1 VKRLFR
7 TLVALVALALLG
19 MAVFVLAARSGWL
32 KPDEAEMRAR
42 YGLPGSQY
50 IALGTQQ
57 LHYVEEGSGPV
68 VVLVHGSYASLRQ
81 WDHWADALKG
91 NYRVI
96 RFDRPGMGLSGP
108 SPDARYDGG
117 AEAPLILALAD
128 RLGLGKFVL
137 VGTSSSGEG
146 AARFAAQ
153 HPDRIQGLVLANIA
167 AGPIKMDPSH
177 MPPRLKRVLSFE
189 KWLKGYHLK
198 AFWEEV
204 LKLNMADQT
213 KVTPELV
220 TEWTDLNNRAQ
231 GWPRK
236 PWPDGKPP
244 FSGTPDDLRA
254 ITAPTLLLWSDGDHE
269 TPAETHGQQALA
281 LLPAKDKR
289 LQVIARCGHMMPAD
303 CGPQSAVAAKVFLD
317 RISAK

>member
-1 VKRLFR
+1 MKRWLAW
-7 TLVALVALALLG
+7 LGVAAFAAALGIG
-19 MAVFVLAARSGWL
+19 MFVIAARSGWL
-32 KPDEAEMRAR
+32 RPDDADLRAR
-42 YGLPGSQY
+42 YALPASRFETIGGQ
-50 IALGTQQ
+50 AL
-57 LHYVEEGSGPV
+57 HIVEEGQGVP

-81 WDHWADALKG
+81 WDHWANALKG
-91 NYRVI
+91 QYRVI

-153 HPDRIQGLVLANIA
+153 HPERIQGLVLANIA

-177 MPPRLKRVLSFE
+177 MPLRLKRVLSFE

-204 LKLNMADQT
+204 LKLNFTNQA
-213 KVTPELV
+213 KVTPALV
-220 TEWTDLNNRAQ
+220 TEWTELNNRTQ

-236 PWPDGKPP
+236 PWPGGKP
-244 FSGTPDDLRA
+244 FAGTPDDLAA

-269 TPAETHGQQALA
+269 TPAKTHGQQTLV
-281 LLPAKDKR
+281 LLSSKDKQ

-303 CGPQSAVAAKVFLD
+303 CGPESAAAAKLFLD
-317 RISAK
+317 RITTP